1 VADLSITALYT
12 AETWRWGGLSCAELF
27 ATPEGKR
34 VFDVTNAALGVAR
47 LVRRDF
53 APLRHSLVHRY
64 LMIDHLLRDAQ
75 VHDVIELAAGLSR
88 RGAAVSADASVR
100 YVELD
105 LAPVIAKKRAL
116 LERTDAGRA
125 VLARDNLVLAEAD
138 VESADLATWCPQD
151 RPVFVI
157 AEGLLMYLSA
167 EAQRQLFVRIAALA
181 DIASEVRFAF
191 DLVPGPEQ
199 PAPGRVGRALE
210 SAMKR
215 FTGGRSFERDTRTRA
230 DIRADLVRAGFQVTD
245 ALAPR
250 DIATA
255 WQLPHAELPTQTV
268 VFCASRA
275 TRS

>member
-1 VADLSITALYT
+1 MADLSITALYT
-12 AETWRWGGLSCAELF
+12 AETWRWGGLPCAELF

-53 APLRHSLVHRY
+53 APLRHSLVHRH
-64 LMIDHLLRDAQ
+64 LMIDHLLRDAN

-88 RGAAVSADASVR
+88 RGATVSADPSVR

-105 LAPVIAKKRAL
+105 LAPMIARKREL
-116 LERTDAGRA
+116 LERTADGRG
-125 VLARDNLVLAEAD
+125 VLARENLSLVASD
-138 VESADLATWCPQD
+138 VESADLATWCPRD

-167 EAQRQLFVRIAALA
+167 DAQRHLFARIAALA
-181 DIASEVRFAF
+181 GVASEVRFAF

-199 PAPGRVGRALE
+199 PPPGRIGRALE

-215 FTGGRSFERDTRTRA
+215 FTGGRTFERDTRTRA
-230 DIRADLVRAGFQVTD
+230 DIRADLARAGFQATD
-245 ALAPR
+245 AVAPR

-268 VFCASRA
+268 VFTATL
-275 TRS
+275 TRSS